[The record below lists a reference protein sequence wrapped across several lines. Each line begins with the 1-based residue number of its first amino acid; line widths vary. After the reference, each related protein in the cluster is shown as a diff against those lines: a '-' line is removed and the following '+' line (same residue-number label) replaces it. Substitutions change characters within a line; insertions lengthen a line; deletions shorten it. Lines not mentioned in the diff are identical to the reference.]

1 MNNRMET
8 FKIVAFKLGEE
19 EYGLDIAQVQS
30 IERISPMTRIPNAP
44 QYVKGV
50 INLRGS
56 VMPIID
62 LQSMLGTGETHYTEE
77 TRVIITQQDEI
88 ELGFIV
94 DRTNDVIDVNPE
106 EIDMTKSSN
115 LDNDLFSGVL
125 KYHGR
130 LIIILK
136 LTNLLKLNR

>member
-1 MNNRMET
+1 MNGFMET
-8 FKIVAFKLGEE
+8 FKIVAFTLGEE
-19 EYGLDIAQVQS
+19 EYGMDIAYVQS

-62 LQSMLGTGETHYTEE
+62 LQNMLGTGETQYTEE
-77 TRVIITQQDEI
+77 TRVIITKHDEI

-94 DRTNDVIDVNPE
+94 DRTNDVLDVNPV
-106 EIDMTKSSN
+106 EIEMTNSNN
-115 LDNDLFSGVL
+115 LDHDLFSGVV
-125 KYHGR
+125 KHNGR
-130 LIIILK
+130 LIILIK
-136 LTNLLKLNR
+136 LTNLLQLNT

>member
-1 MNNRMET
+1 MET
-8 FKIVAFKLGEE
+8 FKIVAFTLGEE
-19 EYGLDIAQVQS
+19 EYGMDIAYVQS

-62 LQSMLGTGETHYTEE
+62 LQNMLGTGETQYTEE
-77 TRVIITQQDEI
+77 TRVIITEHDEI

-94 DRTNDVIDVNPE
+94 DRTNDVLDVNPD
-106 EIDMTKSSN
+106 EIEMTNSNN
-115 LDNDLFSGVL
+115 LDQDLFSGVV
-125 KYHGR
+125 KHNGR
-130 LIIILK
+130 LIILIK
-136 LTNLLKLNR
+136 LTNLLQLNS